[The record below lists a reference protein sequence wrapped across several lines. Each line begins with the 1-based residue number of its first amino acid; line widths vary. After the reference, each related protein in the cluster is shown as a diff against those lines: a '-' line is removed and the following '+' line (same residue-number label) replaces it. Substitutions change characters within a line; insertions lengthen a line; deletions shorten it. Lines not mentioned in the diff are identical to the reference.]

1 MTSNDEG
8 ARRAVRY
15 AVIGA
20 GHIAQTAV
28 LPAFRN
34 AENAELVAIVSGDA
48 TKRQALRERYGVE
61 RCVGYEDYADLL
73 DEGDIDAVFI
83 TLPNHLHCEYAV
95 TAARH
100 GVHVLCEKPMAVT
113 EQECEQMLRAAE
125 DHGVQLMIAYR
136 LHFEP
141 AHLEAISIVK
151 SGEIG
156 TPRLVTSTFSQD
168 VQAGNVR
175 LLPVEKGGGPVYD
188 MGVYCINAARYLLRD
203 EPIEVVAQAVSRDD
217 PRFRDAPETVSAS
230 LVFPEARIAS
240 FVVSFGASDTSRL
253 AVVGDRGLLV
263 LDPAFEYAKGL
274 RSRLQRADMAREHVF
289 EHHDQFG
296 AEIVYFSECVQRD
309 RRPEPDG
316 LAGLAD
322 VHVTRAIHQSASEG
336 RAVKLLPIRQVSRPE
351 PSQAIVRPGIESP
364 ESVHASSPSGD

>member
-188 MGVYCINAARYLLRD
+188 MGV
-203 EPIEVVAQAVSRDD
+203 
-217 PRFRDAPETVSAS
+217 
-230 LVFPEARIAS
+230 
-240 FVVSFGASDTSRL
+240 
-253 AVVGDRGLLV
+253 
-263 LDPAFEYAKGL
+263 
-274 RSRLQRADMAREHVF
+274 
-289 EHHDQFG
+289 
-296 AEIVYFSECVQRD
+296 
-309 RRPEPDG
+309 
-316 LAGLAD
+316 
-322 VHVTRAIHQSASEG
+322 
-336 RAVKLLPIRQVSRPE
+336 
-351 PSQAIVRPGIESP
+351 
-364 ESVHASSPSGD
+364 